1 MTTLK
6 KIPGATTDY
15 HNIKFYLKFLKI
27 LVGVDFFFFNL
38 DNRLLLGS
46 NYHNIKFYY
55 IFIKVS
61 L

>member
-27 LVGVDFFFFNL
+27 LVGVDFFFFL
-38 DNRLLLGS
+38 
-46 NYHNIKFYY
+46 I
-55 IFIKVS
+55 
-61 L
+61 